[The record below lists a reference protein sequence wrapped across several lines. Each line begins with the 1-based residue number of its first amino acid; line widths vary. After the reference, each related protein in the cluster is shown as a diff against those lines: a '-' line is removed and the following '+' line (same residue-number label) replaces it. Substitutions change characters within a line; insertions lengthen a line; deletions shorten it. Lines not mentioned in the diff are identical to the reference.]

1 MTKRELLRQINA
13 ICQEL
18 REVSRNSENPEEL
31 YDLNTMVENVK
42 DQVEEDNKGM
52 ETQISEKLR
61 ELGINLGQSQMDT
74 LATVFA
80 VQMEM
85 GTKSNVLM
93 RDINQETARKLGIKP
108 NSINTLWSRTLDSL
122 SLENYKKTK
131 QFCGGQSPTLKKMAR
146 AMAASFAM

>member
-31 YDLNTMVENVK
+31 YDLNTMVENLK

-74 LATVFA
+74 LATSSF
-80 VQMEM
+80 EIC
-85 GTKSNVLM
+85 SPISLM
-93 RDINQETARKLGIKP
+93 IFKYSSLTFDICFPFFE
-108 NSINTLWSRTLDSL
+108 NT
-122 SLENYKKTK
+122 
-131 QFCGGQSPTLKKMAR
+131 
-146 AMAASFAM
+146 